1 MSSKNSLIPNTL
13 IVIAGPTAVGK
24 TAVSINLAKKLGV
37 EIISADSRQF
47 YKETFIGTASPDE
60 KEMQGVKHYF
70 IGTLTI
76 RDYYNVSKYKSDVS
90 TLLAELFKTYNKVI
104 MTGGSGLYI
113 DAVCE
118 GIDELPDPDP
128 ILRQELN
135 GLLKDKGIT
144 ALQSRLKELDPD
156 FYATADIMNSRRLI
170 RAIEVCLLTGSTFS
184 SLRMNKKTKHG
195 YKIVKVGL
203 NREKDDLRE
212 RISRRTR
219 KMFEEGFIEEAK
231 ALLPYRHLNALN
243 TVGYKELFAYFDH
256 YLTLE
261 EALEKIETNTW
272 RYAKRQL
279 TWFKRDKDYRW
290 FHADEEESILN
301 YIIRQ

>member
-1 MSSKNSLIPNTL
+1 MLFNNSFIPNTL

-24 TAVSINLAKKLGV
+24 TAVSINLAKKLGA

-70 IGTLTI
+70 IGNLSI
-76 RDYYNVSKYKSDVS
+76 HDYYNVSKYESDVS
-90 TLLAELFKTYNKVI
+90 TLLEVLFKTCNKVI

-113 DAVCE
+113 DAVCK

-128 ILRQELN
+128 MLRQELN
-135 GLLKDKGIT
+135 VLLKDKGIS

-156 FYATADIMNSRRLI
+156 FFASADIMNSKRLI
-170 RAIEVCLLTGSTFS
+170 RAIEVCLQTGSTYS
-184 SLRMNKKTKHG
+184 YLRKNRKAGHDFN
-195 YKIVKVGL
+195 IVKIGL
-203 NREKDDLRE
+203 NREKDDLLE
-212 RISRRTR
+212 RISRRTQ
-219 KMFEEGFIEEAK
+219 KMFDDGFMEEAK
-231 ALLPYRHLNALN
+231 ALFPYRHLNAMN

-256 YLTLE
+256 ILTLE
-261 EALEKIETNTW
+261 EAIEKIKTNTW

-279 TWFKRDKDYRW
+279 TWFRKDKDYKW
-290 FHADEEESILN
+290 FHPDDEEAILN